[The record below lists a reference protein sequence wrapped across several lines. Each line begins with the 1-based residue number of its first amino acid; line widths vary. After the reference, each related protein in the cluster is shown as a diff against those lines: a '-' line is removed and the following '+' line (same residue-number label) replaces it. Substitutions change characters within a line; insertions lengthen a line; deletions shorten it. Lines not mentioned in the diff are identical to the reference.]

1 MVYTRSGLSTN
12 PSIDIGKQSSLDTLY
27 TVSLMSALYN
37 DEQVQVVYKN
47 FIQMSE
53 QSRNHFLKELKEQYE
68 LLQLA
73 KIIF

>member
-12 PSIDIGKQSSLDTLY
+12 PSIENQSSLDTLY
-27 TVSLMSALYN
+27 TISLMSALYK
-37 DEQVQVVYKN
+37 DEHVGNLYKK
-47 FIQMSE
+47 FIKMSE
-53 QSRNHFLKELKEQYE
+53 QSRNRFLKELKEQYD